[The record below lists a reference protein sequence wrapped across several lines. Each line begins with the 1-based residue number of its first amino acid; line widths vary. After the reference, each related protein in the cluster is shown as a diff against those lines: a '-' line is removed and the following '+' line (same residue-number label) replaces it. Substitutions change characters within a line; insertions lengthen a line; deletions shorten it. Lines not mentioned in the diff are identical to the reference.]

1 MMLVPKQN
9 IAIIL
14 ILIGFAVICNSSCK
28 RKKTSEKSPV
38 IPPGYQVHG
47 IDVSHHQNH
56 VNWEIVSKQKNI
68 KFAFM
73 KATEGISLT
82 DRKFKTNWKGSKSNK
97 IKRGAYH
104 FFRPQFSGYEQAK
117 FYLSVVDFD
126 SGDLYPVL
134 DLEVGPKT
142 SIDLFYKEI
151 DAWLKT
157 VELATGKKPILYA
170 SRKFYTSYLEKRYPK
185 HHLWVANYNTLRN
198 PLKGK
203 WKFWQH
209 TEEAKIP
216 GISGR
221 VDHNVFNGS
230 ENDLLAIS
238 F

>member
-1 MMLVPKQN
+1 MLVQKQN

-14 ILIGFAVICNSSCK
+14 ILICFSLVFNSSCK
-28 RKKTSEKSPV
+28 RRKAQDKTPV
-38 IPPGYQVHG
+38 IPSGYQVHG

-56 VNWEIVSKQKNI
+56 IDWEIVSKQKTI

-73 KATEGISLT
+73 KATEGVSLL
-82 DRKFKTNWKGSKSNK
+82 DRKFETNWEGSKLNA
-97 IKRGAYH
+97 IKRWAYH

-117 FYLSVVDFD
+117 FYLSVVNFQ

-134 DLEVGPKT
+134 DLEVEPNT
-142 SIDLFYKEI
+142 SITLFYKEI
-151 DAWLKT
+151 DAWLNT
-157 VELATGKKPILYA
+157 VELATGKRPILYA

-185 HHLWVANYNTLRN
+185 HHLWVANYKTLRN

-209 TEEAKIP
+209 TEEAKIS
-216 GISGR
+216 GILGR

-230 ENDLLAIS
+230 ENDLLELS

>member
-1 MMLVPKQN
+1 MLIPKRN
-9 IAIIL
+9 RATIL
-14 ILIGFAVICNSSCK
+14 ILICFSLAFNSSCK
-28 RKKTSEKSPV
+28 RRKAQDRTPV

-56 VNWEIVSKQKNI
+56 VNWEKVSKQKNI

-73 KATEGISLT
+73 KATEGVSLL
-82 DRKFKTNWKGSKSNK
+82 DRKFETNWKGSKSNA

-117 FYLSVVDFD
+117 FYLSVVDFE

-134 DLEVGPKT
+134 DIEVEPKT
-142 SIDLFYKEI
+142 SIALFYKEI
-151 DAWLKT
+151 DAWLNT

-170 SRKFYTSYLEKRYPK
+170 SRKFYTSYLEKRYPE
-185 HHLWVANYNTLRN
+185 HHLWVANYKTLKN

-209 TEEAKIP
+209 TEEAKIS

-221 VDHNVFNGS
+221 VDHNVFYGS
-230 ENDLLAIS
+230 ENDLLAMS

>member
-1 MMLVPKQN
+1 MLIPKQS

-14 ILIGFAVICNSSCK
+14 ILICFSILSNSSCK
-28 RKKTSEKSPV
+28 RKASDKNPV

-47 IDVSHHQNH
+47 IDVSHYQNRID
-56 VNWEIVSKQKNI
+56 WEIVSKQKNI

-73 KATEGISLT
+73 KATEGISLI

-117 FYLSVVDFD
+117 FYLSVVNFE

-134 DLEVGPKT
+134 DLEVKPKT
-142 SIDLFYKEI
+142 SLALFYKEI
-151 DAWLKT
+151 DAWLNT

-170 SRKFYTSYLEKRYPK
+170 SRKFYTSYLEKRYPE
-185 HHLWVANYNTLRN
+185 HHLWVANYKTIRN

-209 TEEAKIP
+209 TEEAKIS

-230 ENDLLAIS
+230 ENDLLAMS

>member
-1 MMLVPKQN
+1 MKLN
-9 IAIIL
+9 INLGIGL
-14 ILIGFAVICNSSCK
+14 ILICFSVLLNSSCK
-28 RKKTSEKSPV
+28 RRNASDKPPV
-38 IPPGYQVHG
+38 IPAGYQVHG
-47 IDVSHHQNH
+47 VDVSHYQNYID
-56 VNWEIVSKQKNI
+56 WEIVAKQKNI

-73 KATEGISLT
+73 KASEGISLE
-82 DRKFKTNWKGSKSNK
+82 DRKFKTNWKGTKSNK

-117 FYLSVVDFD
+117 FYLSLVNFE

-134 DLEVGPKT
+134 DLEVAPNSST
-142 SIDLFYKEI
+142 PHFYKEI
-151 DAWLKT
+151 DAWLNT

-185 HHLWVANYNTLRN
+185 HHLWVANYKTLKI

-209 TEEAKIP
+209 TEEAKIS

-230 ENDLLAIS
+230 ENDLLAMS

>member
-1 MMLVPKQN
+1 MIPKQN

-14 ILIGFAVICNSSCK
+14 ILICLAIVFNSSCK
-28 RKKTSEKSPV
+28 RKASEKFPV

-56 VNWEIVSKQKNI
+56 INWEKVSKQKNI

-73 KATEGISLT
+73 KATEGISLL
-82 DRKFKTNWKGSKSNK
+82 DRKFETNWKESKSNA

-117 FYLSVVDFD
+117 FYLSVVDFE

-134 DLEVGPKT
+134 DIEVEPNT
-142 SIDLFYKEI
+142 SIALFYKEI
-151 DAWLKT
+151 DAWLNT

-170 SRKFYTSYLEKRYPK
+170 SRKFYTSYLEERYPK
-185 HHLWVANYNTLRN
+185 HHLWVANYKTLKN

-209 TEEAKIP
+209 TEEAKIF

-230 ENDLLAIS
+230 ENDLLDLS

>member
-1 MMLVPKQN
+1 MLVPKQK

-14 ILIGFAVICNSSCK
+14 ILICFSIVLNSSCR
-28 RKKTSEKSPV
+28 RKVSDKNPV

-56 VNWEIVSKQKNI
+56 IDWEIVSKQKTI

-73 KATEGISLT
+73 KATEGISLL
-82 DRKFKTNWKGSKSNK
+82 DRKFETNWKSSKSNA

-117 FYLSVVDFD
+117 FYLSVVNFE

-134 DLEVGPKT
+134 DLEVEPNT
-142 SIDLFYKEI
+142 SIALFYKEI
-151 DAWLKT
+151 DAWLNT

-170 SRKFYTSYLEKRYPK
+170 SRKFYTSYLEKRCPE
-185 HHLWVANYNTLRN
+185 HHLWVANYKTIKN

-209 TEEAKIP
+209 TEEAKIS

-221 VDHNVFNGS
+221 VDHNVFYGS
-230 ENDLLAIS
+230 ENDLLDLS